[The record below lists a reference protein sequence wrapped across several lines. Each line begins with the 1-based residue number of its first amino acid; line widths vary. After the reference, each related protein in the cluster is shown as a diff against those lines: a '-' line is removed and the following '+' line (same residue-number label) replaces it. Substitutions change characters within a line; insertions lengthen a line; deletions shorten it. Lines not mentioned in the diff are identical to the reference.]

1 MLKPEE
7 LLELAVR
14 AADDKRADDI
24 VALDMRDVSLLADY
38 FLIMNGGTDRQVQA
52 IVDAIEEKVE
62 TAGGPQ
68 PRIEGKKGSRWM
80 LMDFGDLVVH
90 VFVPE
95 ERDFYNLEKLWHQ
108 APLVDV
114 SAWLTEA

>member
-1 MLKPEE
+1 MDKTQ
-7 LLELAVR
+7 LLETIVK

-24 VALDMRDVSLLADY
+24 VALDMQGVSLLADY
-38 FLIMNGGTDRQVQA
+38 FVIMNGNTERQVQA
-52 IVDAIEEKVE
+52 IVDGIEDAVLL
-62 TAGGPQ
+62 AGGNQ

-80 LMDFGDLVVH
+80 LMDFNDIVVH

-95 ERDFYNLEKLWHQ
+95 ERDFYNLEKLWSD

-114 SAWLTEA
+114 AQWVTE